1 MSFSPRG
8 WAGARRGLALRRG
21 AVPVPLGLALAA
33 LLAPGCVTI
42 QEFRALEREVV
53 ELQQG
58 RGGGPGGA
66 DTRLADL
73 AARVDEIEREMGR
86 LRGSVD
92 EAKHAADQ
100 ARSEARALPRSS
112 TPSIEAV
119 PGEPPPPGAGSSQ
132 EIREY
137 EEAFRAYRQGDYSGS
152 IDRFRT
158 FLQNNPSSEY
168 ADNALFWMG
177 ECYYKLGDLE
187 RAVLTFED
195 VVKRYPQGN
204 KVPDALYRQA
214 TALLELG
221 ERSGQRASYAPAAR
235 QIFERIARDYPSSD
249 RAAEASRQLEKLGR

>member
-1 MSFSPRG
+1 MSSSRLG
-8 WAGARRGLALRRG
+8 GAGARCRVAPRPG
-21 AVPVPLGLALAA
+21 AGPVVCGWLLAA
-33 LLAPGCVTI
+33 LVAPGCVTI

-58 RGGGPGGA
+58 RGGAGSS

-73 AARVDEIEREMGR
+73 AARVDELEREMGR
-86 LRGSVD
+86 MRGSID

-100 ARSEARALPRSS
+100 ARSEARALPRTS
-112 TPSIEAV
+112 TPPVEAV
-119 PGEPPPPGAGSSQ
+119 PGEPPPGPESSQ

-137 EEAFRAYRQGDYSGS
+137 EEAFRAYRQGDYGGS
-152 IDRFRT
+152 IDRFRA
-158 FLQNNPSSEY
+158 FLQNNASSEY

-249 RAAEASRQLEKLGR
+249 RAAEANRQLEKLGR